1 VTDSGSAPSPGAS
14 APSHAARRQSALLRL
29 STRIAAA
36 HDEPAVCRS
45 VVEGLHDRALGYDF
59 IGVFLVDPE
68 TNDRV
73 LGACVGWGDMPEGYR
88 VSPGE
93 GLSELAV
100 QDGELHYW
108 PRTKLEGRHVEV
120 AVQGSQ
126 VDVPIRIDDEIVGVL
141 VVEGAEEDA
150 FDRDDFEILNAA
162 AQQAGIA
169 LGRVRLLAAERQR
182 ANEQKALLDTLGD
195 LSGELELGRLLQR
208 VVVRAVELLGVTGG
222 ELAIYEED
230 AEELVIV
237 ASHHIG
243 DDSTGTRMKPGEGAM
258 GRVAE
263 TLEPLII
270 PNYQEWDGRSDK
282 YEATTARGV
291 MVVPLLIGQRLVGT
305 LASVH
310 TEADRTFGPEDLRLL
325 NLFAPQAAIAI
336 ENARLFASER
346 RRADEQKALLDTL
359 ADLSGELEISRVLRA
374 VVERAVS
381 LLGVTG
387 GELAIYEADAEE
399 LVIVASHN
407 IGSDSTGTR
416 MKVGEGAMGWVA
428 QTREPL
434 IIPNYQEWEGRS
446 GKYEATTA
454 RGVMVVPLLIG
465 QRLVGTLASVHTEAD
480 RTFGPEDL
488 RLLNLFAP
496 QAAIAIENA
505 HLFTDAERQRR
516 YLEAVVVNSPVAI
529 VTLDLEGTIVS
540 LNPAFETLFGYTP
553 EEAIGRNLD
562 DLINTSETLGEAA
575 GYTDAAAEGRPAHGI
590 GKRRRKDGSFLDVEL
605 AGVPVTVGSERVG
618 IVALYHDVTEL
629 LQARREAEA
638 ASRAKSQFLANMSH
652 ELRTPLNAIIGYSE
666 MLYEEGEERGLD
678 DLLPDLTKIGSA
690 GKHLL
695 ALINDILDLSKIE
708 AGKMDL
714 HMEEVDVAALIDE
727 VASTVRPLVGRGSNT
742 LDIVIDEEVRPVR
755 ADLTKLRQVL
765 LNLLSNACK
774 FTEHGTIELR
784 ASVEDEGRWLSL
796 RVADT
801 GIGMTPEQLERL
813 FEAFSQADS
822 STSRRYGGTG
832 LGLAISRR
840 FCKMMG
846 GDVTVESVPDEGSV
860 FTVRLPT
867 GWKRA
872 APGKDAL
879 DPGGSGSGDAGTVLL
894 IDDDLRMHDLLTRT
908 LTREG
913 FRVVGAT
920 DGPSGLER
928 AREIRPD
935 AVLLD
940 IVMPRMDGW
949 HVLADFKRD
958 PDLRHIPVV
967 VVTILDDED
976 LGYALGASDFLVK
989 PVDRKRLVQVLDDL
1003 LDRESRV
1010 LVVEDDEATRSVLRR
1025 TLRGAGWQVD
1035 EAGDGKAAL
1044 ECLEEA
1050 RPDLVLLDLMM
1061 PQMDGFEVS
1070 ARMRADAR
1078 WRDIPVIVLT
1088 AMDLTPEDRARLG
1101 IPTEHIHQKG
1111 ALPLDELVHELRTMI
1126 PAAGSAGDHSPPS
1139 KPSSGRN

>member
-1 VTDSGSAPSPGAS
+1 MTDSVSPGGVEAS
-14 APSHAARRQSALLRL
+14 GANHAARRQSALLRL

-36 HDEPAVCRS
+36 HDEGAVCTS
-45 VVEGLHDRALGYDF
+45 VVQGLHDRALGYDF
-59 IGVFLVDPE
+59 IGVFLLDPE
-68 TNDRV
+68 SGDRV
-73 LGACVGWGDMPEGYR
+73 LAACVGWGDMPEGFR
-88 VSPGE
+88 VPPGK
-93 GLSELAV
+93 GLSEFALE
-100 QDGELHYW
+100 DGKLHYW
-108 PRTKLEGRHVEV
+108 PRVKDESRHVEV
-120 AVQGSQ
+120 AVEGSQ
-126 VDVPIRIDDEIVGVL
+126 VDIPIRIDDDVVGVL

-150 FDRDDFEILNAA
+150 FDQDDFEILTAA

-208 VVVRAVELLGVTGG
+208 VVERAVELLGVTGG
-222 ELAIYEED
+222 ELAIYEE
-230 AEELVIV
+230 EQGELVIV

-270 PNYQEWDGRSDK
+270 PNYQEWEGQSDK

-310 TEADRTFGPEDLRLL
+310 IEADRTFGPEDLRLL

-336 ENARLFASER
+336 ENARLFTSEK

-359 ADLSGELEISRVLRA
+359 ADLSGELEISRVLQA
-374 VVERAVS
+374 VVQRAVS

-387 GELAIYEADAEE
+387 GELAIYNPGDQE
-399 LVIVASHN
+399 LTIVASHN
-407 IGSDSTGTR
+407 IGDDSTGTR
-416 MKVGEGAMGWVA
+416 MKVGEGAMGRVA
-428 QTREPL
+428 ETLEPL
-434 IIPNYQEWEGRS
+434 IIPNYQEWDGRS
-446 GKYEATTA
+446 NSYEATTA

-465 QRLVGTLASVHTEAD
+465 QRLVGTLASVHIEAD

-505 HLFTDAERQRR
+505 RLFTDAERQRR
-516 YLEAVVVNSPVAI
+516 YFEAVVVNSPVAI
-529 VTLDLEGTIVS
+529 VTIDLEGTIVS
-540 LNPAFETLFGYTP
+540 LNPAFERLFGYSP
-553 EEAIGRNLD
+553 EEAVGQNLD

-575 GYTDAAAEGRPAHGI
+575 GYTDAASEGRPAHGI

-605 AGVPVTVGSERVG
+605 AGVPVQVGGERVG

-629 LQARREAEA
+629 LQARTDAEA

-666 MLYEEGEERGLD
+666 MLHEESEERGLD
-678 DLLPDLTKIGSA
+678 DLLPDLSKIGSA

-714 HMEEVDVAALIDE
+714 HIEPVDVVGLVEEVAA
-727 VASTVRPLVGRGSNT
+727 TVQPLVNRGGNE
-742 LDIVIDEEVRPVR
+742 LEIVIDPSLGPVR

-774 FTEHGTIELR
+774 FTEEGRIEFR
-784 ASVEDEGRWLSL
+784 ASVEDDGRWLTL
-796 RVADT
+796 RVADS
-801 GIGMTPEQLERL
+801 GIGMTPEQLSRL
-813 FEAFSQADS
+813 FQAFSQADS

-840 FCKMMG
+840 FCTLMG
-846 GDVTVESVPDEGSV
+846 GDITVESEPGEGSV
-860 FTVRLPT
+860 FTARLPT
-867 GWKRA
+867 GRKPA
-872 APGKDAL
+872 MDGEGAEPADA
-879 DPGGSGSGDAGTVLL
+879 GSGEAGTVLL
-894 IDDDLRMHDLLTRT
+894 IDDDLRMHDLITRT

-928 AREIRPD
+928 ARELRPD

-940 IVMPRMDGW
+940 IVMPEMDGW
-949 HVLADFKRD
+949 SVLAAFKRD
-958 PDLRHIPVV
+958 PELEHIPVV
-967 VVTILDDED
+967 VLTILDKED
-976 LGYALGASDFLVK
+976 LGFALGAAEFLIK
-989 PVDRKRLVQVLDDL
+989 PVDRKRLVKILDGL
-1003 LDRESRV
+1003 LERDAQV
-1010 LVVEDDEATRSVLRR
+1010 LVVEDDEATRSVLSR
-1025 TLRGAGWQVD
+1025 TLRGSGWHVR
-1035 EAGDGKAAL
+1035 EARNGKAAL
-1044 ECLEEA
+1044 ESLEEA

-1061 PQMDGFEVS
+1061 PEMDGFEVS
-1070 ARMRADAR
+1070 ARMRADPR
-1078 WRDIPVIVLT
+1078 WKDIPVLVLT
-1088 AMDLTPEDRARLG
+1088 ALDLTSEDRDRLG
-1101 IPTEHIHQKG
+1101 IPQERIHQKG
-1111 ALPLDELVHELRTMI
+1111 ALPLEELVSDLRSMI
-1126 PAAGSAGDHSPPS
+1126 GVQASRANPPHLNTPFG
-1139 KPSSGRN
+1139 KDR